1 MKQYKFTIE
10 DKFKYIKIAE
20 SKGLKNAILHF
31 AEEFR
36 EIYKSKSKSKK
47 ADKEWM
53 LHIYANNLIRNWQK
67 KFYNNDMKS
76 LISVRGK
83 IKSPRKPKRSIQL
96 TIFLKNDREVY
107 QEIMEN
113 VLRRYG
119 IDPQLFSTSLK
130 RKQEQEKDKG
140 KIENCTRICSVFNIN
155 RTSIYEKIR
164 VKNHRRKW
172 FMMKNYLSEFVKNFN
187 LNRKVKGRDVLYNI
201 YKNQGNYVSTYVFQK
216 HYEFLGLKSLA
227 YKKQGKPAP
236 KEKKFTRIWTEDHI
250 KGEFS
255 SENFGEKWFADIKF
269 IKINNE
275 WFYLHSIIET
285 KSNYLLNF
293 SISKTRFSE
302 ETINLVKQ
310 TIKKYNIKPKFFHSD
325 HGVEYANYKF
335 ANFLKQ
341 NNIQQSMSPKGNAL
355 ANRPIE
361 YFYAVF
367 QRELINIDGQNF
379 ENVGIAHQKISSFI
393 HWYNYEKALKVAYHI
408 KLQVIIWGKLFVQIF
423 KMNMLEK
430 INKSGVIKIIG
441 KKLIVWDFSTYLIFF
456 HVFFLF

>member
-1 MKQYKFTIE
+1 
-10 DKFKYIKIAE
+10 
-20 SKGLKNAILHF
+20 
-31 AEEFR
+31 
-36 EIYKSKSKSKK
+36 
-47 ADKEWM
+47 
-53 LHIYANNLIRNWQK
+53 
-67 KFYNNDMKS
+67 
-76 LISVRGK
+76 
-83 IKSPRKPKRSIQL
+83 
-96 TIFLKNDREVY
+96 
-107 QEIMEN
+107 MEN

-119 IDPQLFSTSLK
+119 VDPAIVLKELKK
-130 RKQEQEKDKG
+130 RKQEQETDKK
-140 KIENCTRICSVFNIN
+140 KIENSTRICSVFKVN

-164 VKNHRRKW
+164 EKKSPKKIVYDEKLLERI
-172 FMMKNYLSEFVKNFN
+172 LENFN
-187 LNRKVKGRDVLYNI
+187 LNRKVKGSDVLYNI
-201 YKNQGNYVSTYVFQK
+201 YINQGNYVSTYVFQK

-227 YKKQGKPAP
+227 YKRQGKPAP
-236 KEKKFTRIWTEDHI
+236 KEKKFTRIWAEDHI
-250 KGEFS
+250 KGDFS

-341 NNIQQSMSPKGNAL
+341 NGIQQSMSPKGNAL

-367 QRELINIDGQNF
+367 QRELINIEGQNF
-379 ENVGIAHQKISSFI
+379 ENVAIAYQKISEFI
-393 HWYNYEKALKVAYHI
+393 DWYNEEAA
-408 KLQVIIWGKLFVQIF
+408 KLLII
-423 KMNMLEK
+423 
-430 INKSGVIKIIG
+430 
-441 KKLIVWDFSTYLIFF
+441 
-456 HVFFLF
+456 

>member
-96 TIFLKNDREVY
+96 TIFLKTIVKFIKK
-107 QEIMEN
+107 IMEN

-119 IDPQLFSTSLK
+119 IDPAIVLEELK
-130 RKQEQEKDKG
+130 KENKNRK
-140 KIENCTRICSVFNIN
+140 KIKVKSKIALEFVVFLTLIAL
-155 RTSIYEKIR
+155 RFMRKIR
-164 VKNHRRKW
+164 VKKPPKKMIYDEKLLKW
-172 FMMKNYLSEFVKNFN
+172 IRENFN
-187 LNRKVKGRDVLYNI
+187 LNRKVKGSNVLYNI
-201 YKNQGNYVSTYVFQK
+201 YINQGNYVSTYVFQK

-367 QRELINIDGQNF
+367 QRELINID
-379 ENVGIAHQKISSFI
+379 VKI
-393 HWYNYEKALKVAYHI
+393 LKMWVLLI
-408 KLQVIIWGKLFVQIF
+408 KK
-423 KMNMLEK
+423 
-430 INKSGVIKIIG
+430 
-441 KKLIVWDFSTYLIFF
+441 
-456 HVFFLF
+456 

>member
-1 MKQYKFTIE
+1 MKQYKFTIQ

-20 SKGLKNAILHF
+20 SKGLKNAILQF

-47 ADKEWM
+47 AHKEWM

-83 IKSPRKPKRSIQL
+83 IKSPRKPKKKY
-96 TIFLKNDREVY
+96 TINDLSENDREIY

-119 IDPQLFSTSLK
+119 VDPAIVLEELKK
-130 RKQEQEKDKG
+130 RKQEQEKDKN
-140 KIENCTRICSVFNIN
+140 KIENSTRICSVFNIN
-155 RTSIYEKIR
+155 RSSIYEKIR
-164 VKNHRRKW
+164 VKKLPKKMIYDEKLLEWIR
-172 FMMKNYLSEFVKNFN
+172 ENFI
-187 LNRKVKGRDVLYNI
+187 LNWKVKGRDVLYNI

-227 YKKQGKPAP
+227 YKRQGKTAP

-302 ETINLVKQ
+302 ETINLVKE

-341 NNIQQSMSPKGNAL
+341 NGIQQSMSPKGNAL

-367 QRELINIDGQNF
+367 QRELLNIEGQNF
-379 ENVGIAHQKISSFI
+379 ENVATAYQKISSFI
-393 HWYNYEKALKVAYHI
+393 DWYNNERPQSCLSY
-408 KLQVIIWGKLFVQIF
+408 
-423 KMNMLEK
+423 
-430 INKSGVIKIIG
+430 KSP
-441 KKLIVWDFSTYLIFF
+441 SSYMR
-456 HVFFLF
+456 

>member
-1 MKQYKFTIE
+1 M
-10 DKFKYIKIAE
+10 
-20 SKGLKNAILHF
+20 HF

-83 IKSPRKPKRSIQL
+83 IKSPRKPKKKY
-96 TIFLKNDREVY
+96 TINDLSENDREVY

-119 IDPQLFSTSLK
+119 IDPAIVLDELK
-130 RKQEQEKDKG
+130 KENKNRK
-140 KIENCTRICSVFNIN
+140 KIKVKSKIALEFVVFFNIN

-164 VKNHRRKW
+164 VKKPPKKMIYDEKLLEWIR
-172 FMMKNYLSEFVKNFN
+172 ENFN

-201 YKNQGNYVSTYVFQK
+201 YINQGNYVSTYVFQK

-393 HWYNYEKALKVAYHI
+393 HWYNYERP
-408 KLQVIIWGKLFVQIF
+408 
-423 KMNMLEK
+423 
-430 INKSGVIKIIG
+430 
-441 KKLIVWDFSTYLIFF
+441 
-456 HVFFLF
+456 

>member
-1 MKQYKFTIE
+1 MKQYKFTIQ

-20 SKGLKNAILHF
+20 SNGLKNAILHF

-36 EIYKSKSKSKK
+36 EIYKSKSKSKH
-47 ADKEWM
+47 AHKEWM

-76 LISVRGK
+76 LISTRGK
-83 IKSPRKPKRSIQL
+83 IKSPRKPKRNIQL
-96 TIFLKNDREVY
+96 TIFLKTIVKFIKK
-107 QEIMEN
+107 IMEN

-119 IDPQLFSTSLK
+119 VDPQLFLRNLKNENKSKKQIK
-130 RKQEQEKDKG
+130 RKS
-140 KIENCTRICSVFNIN
+140 KIPLEFVVFL
-155 RTSIYEKIR
+155 RLTVLRFMRKIR
-164 VKNHRRKW
+164 EKKSPKKIVYDEKLLKW
-172 FMMKNYLSEFVKNFN
+172 ILENFN
-187 LNRKVKGRDVLYNI
+187 LNRKVKGSDILYNI
-201 YKNQGNYVSTYVFQK
+201 YINQGNYVSTYVFQK

-227 YKKQGKPAP
+227 YKRQGKPAP
-236 KEKKFTRIWTEDHI
+236 KEKKFTRIWAEDHI
-250 KGEFS
+250 KGDFS

-341 NNIQQSMSPKGNAL
+341 NGIQQSMSPKGNAL

-367 QRELINIDGQNF
+367 QRELINIEGQNF
-379 ENVGIAHQKISSFI
+379 ENVAIAYQKISEFI
-393 HWYNYEKALKVAYHI
+393 DWYNEEAA
-408 KLQVIIWGKLFVQIF
+408 KLLII
-423 KMNMLEK
+423 
-430 INKSGVIKIIG
+430 
-441 KKLIVWDFSTYLIFF
+441 
-456 HVFFLF
+456 

>member
-1 MKQYKFTIE
+1 MKKPPKKMIYDEKLLEWI
-10 DKFKYIKIAE
+10 
-20 SKGLKNAILHF
+20 
-31 AEEFR
+31 R
-36 EIYKSKSKSKK
+36 E
-47 ADKEWM
+47 
-53 LHIYANNLIRNWQK
+53 
-67 KFYNNDMKS
+67 
-76 LISVRGK
+76 
-83 IKSPRKPKRSIQL
+83 
-96 TIFLKNDREVY
+96 
-107 QEIMEN
+107 
-113 VLRRYG
+113 
-119 IDPQLFSTSLK
+119 
-130 RKQEQEKDKG
+130 
-140 KIENCTRICSVFNIN
+140 
-155 RTSIYEKIR
+155 
-164 VKNHRRKW
+164 
-172 FMMKNYLSEFVKNFN
+172 NFN

-201 YKNQGNYVSTYVFQK
+201 YINQGNYVSTYVFQK

-367 QRELINIDGQNF
+367 QRELINIEGQNF

-393 HWYNYEKALKVAYHI
+393 HWYNYERPQSCLSYKTPSYY
-408 KLQVIIWGKLFVQIF
+408 
-423 KMNMLEK
+423 MR
-430 INKSGVIKIIG
+430 
-441 KKLIVWDFSTYLIFF
+441 
-456 HVFFLF
+456 

>member
-83 IKSPRKPKRSIQL
+83 IKSPRKPKKKY
-96 TIFLKNDREVY
+96 TINDLSENDREVY

-130 RKQEQEKDKG
+130 KKTRTG
-140 KIENCTRICSVFNIN
+140 KKIKVKSKIALEFVVFLTLIAL
-155 RTSIYEKIR
+155 RFMRKIR
-164 VKNHRRKW
+164 VKKPPKKMIYDEKLLEWIR
-172 FMMKNYLSEFVKNFN
+172 ENFN

-201 YKNQGNYVSTYVFQK
+201 YINQGNYVSTYVFQK

-441 KKLIVWDFSTYLIFF
+441 KKLIVWDFSTYLR
-456 HVFFLF
+456 

>member
-10 DKFKYIKIAE
+10 DKFKYIKIAQ
-20 SKGLKNAILHF
+20 SKLKNAILHF
-31 AEEFR
+31 TEEFR
-36 EIYKSKSKSKK
+36 EIYKNKSKSKK
-47 ADKEWM
+47 AHKEWM

-83 IKSPRKPKRSIQL
+83 IKSPRKPKRNIQL
-96 TIFLKNDREVY
+96 TIFLKTIVKFIKK
-107 QEIMEN
+107 IMEN

-119 IDPQLFSTSLK
+119 IDPAIVLEELK
-130 RKQEQEKDKG
+130 NENKNKK
-140 KIENCTRICSVFNIN
+140 KIKTKS
-155 RTSIYEKIR
+155 KIA
-164 VKNHRRKW
+164 
-172 FMMKNYLSEFVKNFN
+172 LEFVVFLILIALRFMRKIKVKKPPKKMIYDEKLLEWIRENFI
-187 LNRKVKGRDVLYNI
+187 LNRKVKGRDVLHNI

-216 HYEFLGLKSLA
+216 HYQFLGLKSLA
-227 YKKQGKPAP
+227 YKKQGKPVP
-236 KEKKFTRIWTEDHI
+236 KEKKFTRIWLKI
-250 KGEFS
+250 LSKVIFS
-255 SENFGEKWFADIKF
+255 LENFGEKWFADIKF

-275 WFYLHSIIET
+275 WYYLHSIIEI

-302 ETINLVKQ
+302 ETINLVKE

-341 NNIQQSMSPKGNAL
+341 NGIKQSMSPKGNAL

-367 QRELINIDGQNF
+367 QRELINIEDQNF
-379 ENVGIAHQKISSFI
+379 ENVAIAHQKISSFI
-393 HWYNYEKALKVAYHI
+393 DWYNYER
-408 KLQVIIWGKLFVQIF
+408 LQSCLLYKTPSYY
-423 KMNMLEK
+423 MR
-430 INKSGVIKIIG
+430 
-441 KKLIVWDFSTYLIFF
+441 
-456 HVFFLF
+456 